1 MRNYGTLELKKNTW
15 TLKAE
20 AHVIVMAKR
29 IFTGAYQAKAGV
41 MSISCT
47 DANCRLL
54 KWLQALYPIT
64 CPDQEFLNQRVA
76 ETEARLAALERI
88 VQPDHT
94 LQAFEMEIEPRSYQ
108 RQAAELYLH
117 GKRLLLAD
125 QLGLGK
131 TISAICTL
139 CDPAVLPALI
149 VCPTHL
155 VRQWA
160 IEINRC
166 LPKLNVHILKTG
178 KPYGFDPD
186 KPPDV
191 LISTYMKLSGW
202 SDTLKDYVKS
212 FIADE
217 IQELRHPDT
226 GKYLAAKRMAHSCEY
241 RLGLSATPLYNYGG
255 EIYNPLHILDPGVL
269 GTKEEFD
276 REWCRTGGRHSML
289 KEPRALNAWLTDQ
302 KLMLRRTRTDVGRE
316 LPPLTRVVHEID
328 SDTKALGD
336 IQDAAGEL
344 ARIILGEGG
353 AGFTK
358 MQAAGEFDMMVRKA
372 TGIAK
377 APYVA
382 DFVHLLLESGEPVVM
397 FAWHRAVYDILAE
410 RLADHKPVFYTGEE
424 TPSQKFQAV
433 QAFVNGET
441 NLIIISLRS
450 GAGIDGL
457 QKRSRIVVIGELDW
471 SPQVIDQCIGRV
483 DRDQQKDPVTAY
495 ILVTETGSDP
505 VISQMLGL
513 KKEQSD
519 GVLGVVEPD
528 VLAIQ
533 TDQSEGLRK
542 LAEEYLK
549 KRKPK

>member
-1 MRNYGTLELKKNTW
+1 MRTYGTLELKKDTW

-29 IFTGAYQAKAGV
+29 VFTGAHQAKAGV
-41 MSISCT
+41 MAISCT

-54 KWLQALYPIT
+54 KWLQALYPIA
-64 CPDQEFLNQRVA
+64 CPDQDLLNKRVA
-76 ETEARLAALERI
+76 DTEARLAEMERI
-88 VQPDHT
+88 VQPDHVPR
-94 LQAFEMEIEPRSYQ
+94 AFEMQVDPRSYQ
-108 RQAAELYLH
+108 RYAAELYLY
-117 GKRLLLAD
+117 GKRILLAD

-139 CDPAVLPALI
+139 CDPAVLPALV

-166 LPKLNVHILKTG
+166 LPNLNVHILKTT
-178 KPYGFDPD
+178 KPYAFDPE

-202 SDTLKDYVKS
+202 DTTLNGYIKS

-217 IQELRHPDT
+217 IQELRHADT
-226 GKYLAAKRMAHSCEY
+226 GKYASAKRIAHCCEY

-255 EIYNPLHILDPGVL
+255 EIYNPLHILDPGAL
-269 GTKEEFD
+269 GTKEEFE
-276 REWCRTGGRHSML
+276 REWCRTSGRHSML

-302 KLMLRRTRTDVGRE
+302 KLMLRRTRSDVGRE
-316 LPPLTRVVHEID
+316 LPPLTRIVHEID

-336 IQDAAGEL
+336 IQEAAGEL
-344 ARIILGEGG
+344 ARIIMSEGG
-353 AGFTK
+353 AGLTK
-358 MQAAGEFDMMVRKA
+358 MQAAGEFDMMVRQA

-377 APYVA
+377 APHVA

-397 FAWHRAVYDILAE
+397 FAWHRAVYDILAA

-424 TPSQKFQAV
+424 SPSQKFQAV

-495 ILVTETGSDP
+495 ILVTDTGSDP

-519 GVLGVVEPD
+519 GVLGVEERD
-528 VLAIQ
+528 ILEIQ
-533 TDQSEGLRK
+533 TDQSNGLRE
-542 LAEEYLK
+542 LAASYLR
-549 KRKPK
+549 KRK